1 MAQVLKGKVIPGKAL
16 VLPAEAET
24 KTAGGIYIPD
34 TAKDKPTQGKV
45 VLLGAPLK
53 DET

>member
-1 MAQVLKGKVIPGKAL
+1 MAKELKGRVIPGKAL

-34 TAKDKPTQGKV
+34 TAKD
-45 VLLGAPLK
+45 
-53 DET
+53 